1 MNSLITANLTH
12 HPARTLAS
20 LAGVA
25 LGVILVVL
33 TVGLVRGMLRE
44 RGARDANLNVELL
57 LSLNQQSGISFT
69 TMSVSLPVARL
80 AQVRAA
86 PGVRATT
93 PVAQHLEFGGA
104 GALGLRQVDGV
115 DFSDYQRTTG
125 VRIVQGQALPEHGD
139 ALVVDVKYAAATKTN
154 VGDKVKL
161 LDREFTVVGIY
172 APETGARMMIPLGT
186 MQEAL
191 GTPELC
197 SMFLVKCDNT
207 AEQENV
213 AQCLATRFPDFRI
226 LFTAELPTLFATG
239 FAAFNA
245 FLQVVAAVA
254 AAISLLIVL
263 LTSYTTVTER
273 TRQIG
278 ILKAL
283 GASQRFIA
291 LVFLKEA
298 LLIGGSGVL
307 CGLALAWLA
316 RWALAYWNG
325 TRISLES
332 DYLLLAVLGG
342 LLSSLLGA
350 LYPAWRAAG
359 QDAVQALSYE

>member
-20 LAGVA
+20 LSGVA

-44 RGARDANLNVELL
+44 RGARDANLDVELM

-69 TMSVSLPVARL
+69 TMSVSLPVERL
-80 AQVRAA
+80 AQVRAV
-86 PGVRATT
+86 PGVRTAT
-93 PVAQHLEFGGA
+93 PVGQHLEFGGA

-125 VRIVQGQALPEHGD
+125 VRIVQGAPLPDHGD
-139 ALVVDVKYAAATKTN
+139 ALVVDVKYASATKTKP
-154 VGDKVKL
+154 GDKVKL
-161 LDREFTVVGIY
+161 LDREFTVVGVY
-172 APETGARMMIPLGT
+172 APETGARMMIPLRT
-186 MQEAL
+186 LQEAL
-191 GTPELC
+191 GAPEMC
-197 SMFLVKCDNT
+197 SMFLVKCDNP
-207 AEQENV
+207 AEQEAV
-213 AQCLATRFPDFRI
+213 AQRIAAHFPDFRV
-226 LFTAELPTLFATG
+226 LFTDELPTLFATG
-239 FAAFNA
+239 FAAFNV

-254 AAISLLIVL
+254 GAISLLIVL

-283 GASQRFIA
+283 GASRRFIA

-298 LLIGGSGVL
+298 LLISGGGVL
-307 CGLALAWLA
+307 CGLALAGLI
-316 RWALAYWNG
+316 RWALAHWNG
-325 TRISLES
+325 AHISLER
-332 DYLLLAVLGG
+332 DYLLLAVFGG
-342 LLSSLLGA
+342 VFSSLLGA

-359 QDAVQALSYE
+359 QDAVAALSYE